1 MDQLS
6 DLLEEPRGSDVEK
19 RSQGMDSHQLFH
31 NRIVEAKCQ
40 WLIAGENR
48 GQTQGCTP
56 KCSLPLSGR
65 CGELNTG
72 TLPSRTHAIRDS
84 AESVGASCAVPHHL
98 SHISY

>member
-40 WLIAGENR
+40 WLIAAKTGSNAR
-48 GQTQGCTP
+48 GTA